1 MLQKIKIYI
10 LRDLA
15 HSVKEVI
22 LNPVRQFTRIFR
34 ALLASLVLIAP
45 AVAADSP
52 SIGKV
57 RYILGEVSIQK
68 KSGGNWNPL
77 RIGLKVREN
86 DLIRTLIESEAGITL
101 PDGSLIT
108 IEENTTVFFKTAVDA
123 QSKHE
128 TTVDIQT
135 GRVFFD
141 VQKQSASSKFLFRT
155 GTATAAIRGT
165 NGFVDAGSE
174 GIIVSLESGKV
185 VVTDAQGKSLEVN
198 GGETLVEDK
207 GQGLQKFKTPS
218 SGSKDLAT
226 AITAIRKGGTLQSK
240 DLEERARGLDSA
252 NAAKIDSLSQIPP
265 CYFDP
270 ISKTTNQT
278 EIFISGK
285 CRDGATVQVN
295 GLEVKPEKDGTF
307 KVPVNW
313 EKNSFGQKRIRVRCG
328 EGSTTVLCRE
338 ALVAYAAPTSNDS
351 NAYVKI
357 ESATYGKSGL
367 EIRGSFF
374 SEDPKATVEVA
385 YGALKPAAKNSDA
398 SKFVWA
404 FPKPSDDFADVKAV
418 ATLKTSK
425 KVLSD
430 SFEVRLPLQFLV
442 ENPVKGLCEIRFSLK
457 RTYGQKIRV
466 EETIDGIPTTLAIFE
481 KDAQASFPMLSGKH
495 SYKIIATEPD
505 GNRHEFSRSLTCK
518 E

>member
-1 MLQKIKIYI
+1 MN
-10 LRDLA
+10 
-15 HSVKEVI
+15 SV
-22 LNPVRQFTRIFR
+22 RTSTRIFR
-34 ALLASLVLIAP
+34 ALLAGLVLISP
-45 AVAADSP
+45 ALAASAA
-52 SIGKV
+52 SSVGKV

-86 DLIRTLIESEAGITL
+86 DLIRTLVESEAGITL

-108 IEENTTVFFKTAVDA
+108 IEENTTVFFKTAIDA
-123 QSKHE
+123 QSHRE
-128 TTVDIQT
+128 TTVDIQK

-141 VQKQSASSKFLFRT
+141 VQKQAADNKFLFRT

-165 NGFVDAGSE
+165 NGFVEAGNE
-174 GIIVSLESGKV
+174 GIIVSLESGKM
-185 VVTDAQGKSLEVN
+185 VVTDAKGRSLEVN

-207 GQGLQKFKTPS
+207 SAGLQKFKTPS
-218 SGSKDLAT
+218 SGSKNLAKEIS
-226 AITAIRKGGTLQSK
+226 AERQKGSLDSK
-240 DLEERARGLDSA
+240 KLEERARSLDSA
-252 NAAKIDSLSQIPP
+252 NAAKIDNLTKVPP

-285 CRDGATVQVN
+285 CRDGATIQVN
-295 GLEVKPEKDGTF
+295 GLEVKPEKDGSF

-313 EKNSFGQKRIRVRCG
+313 EKDSFGQKRIRVRCG

-357 ESATYGKSGL
+357 ESTVNGKDGL
-367 EIRGSFF
+367 EVHGSFF
-374 SEDPKATVEVA
+374 SEDPKAAVEVSV
-385 YGALKPAAKNSDA
+385 GKLGLIQKTTEA
-398 SKFVWA
+398 SQFVWT
-404 FPKPSDDFADVKAV
+404 FSKPGPDFAESKAV
-418 ATLKTSK
+418 ATLKTTK

-430 SFEVRLPLQFLV
+430 SFEVRLPLQFQV
-442 ENPVKGLCEIRFSLK
+442 EDPAPGLCEIRFSLK
-457 RTYGQKIRV
+457 RTYGQKIRI
-466 EETIDGIPTTLAIFE
+466 EESIDGVPATLATFE
-481 KDAQASFPMLSGKH
+481 KDAQASFPMLPGKH

-505 GNRHEFSRSLTCK
+505 GNRSEFSRTLTCK